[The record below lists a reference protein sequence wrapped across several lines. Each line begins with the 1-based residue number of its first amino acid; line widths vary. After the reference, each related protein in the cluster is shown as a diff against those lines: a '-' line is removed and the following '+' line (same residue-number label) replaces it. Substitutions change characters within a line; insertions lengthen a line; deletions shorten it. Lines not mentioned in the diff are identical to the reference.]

1 MFLGIPSSERVCPFS
16 GFPSG
21 EHEKMCEVHYY
32 QIAGHFDDLK

>member
-1 MFLGIPSSERVCPFS
+1 VSVRFS

-21 EHEKMCEVHYY
+21 EHEKICEVHYY